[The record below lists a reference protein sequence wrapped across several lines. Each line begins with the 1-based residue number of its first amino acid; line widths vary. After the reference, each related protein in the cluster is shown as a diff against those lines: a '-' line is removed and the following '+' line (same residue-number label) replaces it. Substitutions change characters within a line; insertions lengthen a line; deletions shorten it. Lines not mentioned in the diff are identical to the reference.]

1 MRVLLLFVL
10 VGQALSQFELYDTL
24 RPSDYCVD
32 RQADCEKWAK
42 QMPSQ
47 CIYNAH
53 YMRSSCQ
60 KSCEVVPVCKDSL
73 FDPWKG
79 LATAGGTSK
88 HHRGLLVH
96 EWCCALWLIYD
107 DGGSIN

>member
-1 MRVLLLFVL
+1 MRILLLLVL
-10 VGQALSQFELYDTL
+10 VGQAFSQYELYDTL
-24 RPSDYCVD
+24 RPADTCVD

-73 FDPWKG
+73 YVPWKG
-79 LATAGGTSK
+79 LATADGTSK
-88 HHRGLLVH
+88 QYGIRGSP
-96 EWCCALWLIYD
+96 
-107 DGGSIN
+107 GT